1 MSTKKSAAKASRL
14 GALGFTL
21 VALIL
26 SIVTA
31 VLLSQMFRGT
41 RLDNEELKPVV
52 VAKVDIPASKRL
64 TDDVLTVVQWPKSSV
79 PKGAYSALDQLLGI
93 TARVPVDK
101 IYKGEPILS
110 QRLAAPGQGTG
121 MASLVPANYRGFP
134 VPVDSWIADARLV
147 YPGATVD
154 VMTTITN
161 KTNRRT
167 YTKMVLQRVPVLAVD
182 GKVDVDQMADDG
194 KKKKNRSGKSVVT
207 LLVTPDE
214 GEELAL
220 ASREGKIDLL
230 LRNAQDE
237 GVVETLGVDPL
248 DLLGQADPEDVQAA
262 EAALAA
268 AKKAE
273 AEAAKT
279 PRRRR
284 GRRRTRTT
292 RAQRKALRQRNSDG
306 VQNTGGTKVI
316 NLGGN

>member
-52 VAKVDIPASKRL
+52 VAKTDIPASKRL

-121 MASLVPANYRGFP
+121 MASLLPANYRGFP
-134 VPVDSWIADARLV
+134 VPDDNWIADAKL
-147 YPGATVD
+147 
-154 VMTTITN
+154 
-161 KTNRRT
+161 
-167 YTKMVLQRVPVLAVD
+167 VLQRVPVLAVD
-182 GKVDVDQMADDG
+182 GKVDIDQMADDG
-194 KKKKNRSGKSVVT
+194 KKKKRRVAKSVVT
-207 LLVTPDE
+207 LLVTPDQ
-214 GEELAL
+214 GEALAL
-220 ASREGKIDLL
+220 ASREGKVDLL

-237 GVVETLGVDPL
+237 GVVETLGIDPL
-248 DLLGQADPEDVQAA
+248 DLLGQADPEDVEAA

-273 AEAAKT
+273 AEAAREPKT
-279 PRRRR
+279 RRRR
-284 GRRRTRTT
+284 GRRRRTRTT
-292 RAQRKALRQRNSDG
+292 RAQRKAMRGPEGGSG
-306 VQNTGGTKVI
+306 QNTGGTKVI